1 MKNVSS
7 KRLDEFREKE
17 EIFGKNV
24 TSMILKVIKKLSFTL
39 SSDSIFFKRYSSN

>member
-7 KRLDEFREKE
+7 KRLDEFREK

-39 SSDSIFFKRYSSN
+39 SSDSIFFERYSSG

>member
-39 SSDSIFFKRYSSN
+39 SSDSIFFERYSSG